1 LRSAKLRA
9 VGGHLA
15 LAATGWLASA
25 AVPVHAERPT
35 IYSCVDASGKR
46 LTSDRPIAECVT
58 REQRVLNADGSVKRV
73 VPPTLTADEVAD
85 QEARERRMAIERAA
99 QQDAVR
105 RDRNLRLR
113 FPNEAAHNRARAAAL
128 DDLRKSIAISEKRL
142 AALANERKP
151 LLDEAEFYVGR
162 TLPRRLKQAMDA
174 IDATT
179 DAQRS
184 LIVNQQNEMVRIN
197 ALYDVEL
204 ERLRRLWAG
213 QPSTADALSK

>member
-1 LRSAKLRA
+1 MCP
-9 VGGHLA
+9 A
-15 LAATGWLASA
+15 LAASA
-25 AVPVHAERPT
+25 LLSGAAWADRPT
-35 IYSCVDASGKR
+35 IYSCVDGNGKR
-46 LTSDRPIAECVT
+46 LTSDRPIVECQT

-73 VPPTLTADEVAD
+73 VPPTLTADEVAE
-85 QEARERRMAIERAA
+85 QEARDRRMATERAA

-128 DDLRKSIAISEKRL
+128 DDLRKSIVISEKRL
-142 AALANERKP
+142 AALEAERKP
-151 LLDEAEFYVGR
+151 LLDEAEFYIGR

-174 IDATT
+174 IDATS

-184 LIVNQQNEMVRIN
+184 LIANQQNEMVRIN

-213 QPSTADALSK
+213 MPSTADAVPR